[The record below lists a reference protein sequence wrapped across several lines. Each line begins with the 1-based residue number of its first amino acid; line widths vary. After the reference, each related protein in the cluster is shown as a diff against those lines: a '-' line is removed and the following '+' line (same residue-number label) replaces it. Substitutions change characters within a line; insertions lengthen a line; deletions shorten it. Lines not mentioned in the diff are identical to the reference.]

1 MRKKFLS
8 MVLAITIIGTPVY
21 GAEFSDGEN
30 AERVQTE
37 AMENSKEENQME
49 PGDISDIEEAE
60 VEGLEN
66 NDVAAAD
73 TMSLEDDSAEELNE
87 ETGSEDISADI
98 NDGFTNEVLPGS
110 TKAEKQVSKL
120 EIVKLPEETTFTFP
134 FEDYYDEDNE
144 EGLVNLYGLTI
155 KITYTDGTTKQLV
168 LDDRVTTDEFG
179 EEFEQDCHFREYEY
193 ENGISL
199 DGYNITIK
207 HKDNDYDEDRQI
219 LRPGK
224 YTISVVCE
232 ENSKISCKY
241 QDAISIE
248 MEECP
253 SLDKNGKKYSKT
265 VKGDVRNKKFVKFTP
280 SESGKYILSSREN
293 DSKTENP
300 LENIFDD
307 KMQEVNVEQRDGGSL
322 CELEKGKTYYLHFN
336 TYSYF
341 ADSVTTISA
350 EKSTEI
356 RSIKLSGNLK
366 PEPLYAS
373 VDIDDTSASLKS
385 GKWGVSC
392 CWSGKINVAYSDG
405 YSESLYLWDTNRYG
419 QSFKCYI
426 SSKNKPTIGSYN
438 VYVTF
443 DGTKIA
449 GIIKNVPIKKA
460 SEMPTINGQGQ
471 KTVFVRSIQKGVYVR
486 FKTGSETKYKINL
499 KLPFD
504 YKYLPGYKDMTI
516 ESENKKKS
524 YSLNNGD
531 TITLKPNTVYFISAY
546 LGARWTEA
554 PNATFIVTPE
564 FTGPLNVKLSKSSL
578 TYNGKNQTPAI
589 TVTHKGKTL
598 SSSDYTVKYT
608 NNKNVGTATVT
619 VTGKGSYK
627 NCTGTTTFKI
637 IPKPTATP
645 KPVLYTGK
653 FTVKLSS
660 TSYSYNGKSQTPK
673 VTVLYKGKV
682 VSSKYYTVSCKNN
695 KNIGTATVTIT
706 GKGNYKKCT
715 GKSTFKIS
723 LKKVTVSGLKA
734 GKKSITVNW
743 KTVSGSTGY
752 QIQYSTNKNFSKG
765 KTITISGSGKN
776 SATIKKL
783 TSKKNYYVRVR
794 AYKTINGKKN
804 YGTYSSAKTV
814 KVK

>member
-1 MRKKFLS
+1 MTG
-8 MVLAITIIGTPVY
+8 MPVY

-30 AERVQTE
+30 VEQVQTE
-37 AMENSKEENQME
+37 SAENSNEENQVE
-49 PGDISDIEEAE
+49 KEDISDVEEVE
-60 VEGLEN
+60 DEGLEN

-98 NDGFTNEVLPGS
+98 NDSFTNEVLPGS
-110 TKAEKQVSKL
+110 AKAEKQVSKL

-134 FEDYYDEDNE
+134 FEDYFDEDNE

-168 LDDRVTTDEFG
+168 LDDGVTTDEFG

-199 DGYNITIK
+199 DGYNITIE
-207 HKDNDYDEDRQI
+207 HKDDDYDEDRQI

-224 YTISVVCE
+224 YAISVVYE
-232 ENSKISCKY
+232 ENAKISCKY
-241 QDAISIE
+241 QNAISIE
-248 MEECP
+248 MEDCP
-253 SLDKNGKKYSKT
+253 SLVKSGEKYSKT
-265 VKGDVRNKKFVKFTP
+265 VKGDVRDVEFVKFTP
-280 SESGKYILSSREN
+280 DTSGKYILSSREN
-293 DSKTENP
+293 NSKWGNELDS
-300 LENIFDD
+300 IFDNR
-307 KMQEVNVEQRDGGSL
+307 MQKVKVEKCSGMSL
-322 CELEKGKTYYLHFN
+322 CELEKGKTYYLHFVI
-336 TYSYF
+336 YSFYTN
-341 ADSVTTISA
+341 STTTIYA
-350 EKSTEI
+350 EKAAEI
-356 RSIKLSGNLK
+356 TSIKPLGNLN
-366 PEPLYAS
+366 PEPLYVS
-373 VDIDDTSASLKS
+373 VDIDPYGHVSN
-385 GKWGVSC
+385 KWNVSC
-392 CWSGKINVAYSDG
+392 CWSGKIKVTYSDG
-405 YSESLYLWDTNRYG
+405 YSESLYLWEANRYG
-419 QSFKCYI
+419 QEFKCYI
-426 SSKNKPTIGSYN
+426 SSKNKPTVGSYN
-438 VYVTF
+438 VH
-443 DGTKIA
+443 IA
-449 GIIKNVPIKKA
+449 FSGNKVEGIIKNVPMKKA

-471 KTVFVRSIQKGVYVR
+471 KTVFVRSVPWSVYVR

-499 KLPFD
+499 KLPFE
-504 YKYLPGYKDMTI
+504 YEYLPGYKDMSI
-516 ESENKKKS
+516 ESENKKED

-531 TITLKPNTVYFISAY
+531 TITLKPNTVYFIRGY
-546 LGARWTEA
+546 LGGLWTEA

-564 FTGPLNVKLSKSSL
+564 FTGPLNVKLSKSSF

-627 NCTGTTTFKI
+627 NCTGIATFKI
-637 IPKPTATP
+637 VPKPTATP
-645 KPVLYTGK
+645 KPVFYTGK

-752 QIQYSTNKNFSKG
+752 QIQYSTNKNFSKS

-776 SATIKKL
+776 SAMIKKL